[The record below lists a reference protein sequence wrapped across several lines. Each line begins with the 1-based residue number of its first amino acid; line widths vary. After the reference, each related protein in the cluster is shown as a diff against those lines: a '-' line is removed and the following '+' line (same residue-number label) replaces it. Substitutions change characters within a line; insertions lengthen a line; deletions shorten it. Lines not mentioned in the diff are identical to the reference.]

1 MICPERNNP
10 LLQSALLAGSDNFH
24 FSGNLYHVDK
34 YDKSFKGTVEID
46 LSVLEGISQIV
57 LNSKELQI
65 AKVEID
71 GKRSGFFKNL
81 TLVNFIL
88 TFIGY

>member
-1 MICPERNNP
+1 M
-10 LLQSALLAGSDNFH
+10 
-24 FSGNLYHVDK
+24 DK